1 MWLLGIALAVSVVSC
16 GGTEAPAADAPVA
29 SSSSSPPVDPNVA
42 FAQYEKAVKPFECT
56 DAYGDMGDAHHVGD
70 LGAMKD
76 NARKLRDVVT
86 TLDAQMGK
94 IVFPAAAQPI
104 VEGMRELIAD
114 EIAGLNELAEIDVKD
129 TARIAVVRSQ
139 VEANDTAVTV
149 EGDRL
154 RAALG
159 HPESVFGSAADLL
172 AAADNVAYRDL
183 VPLSDKFEAAIA
195 ANDLVGAKAANATEI
210 EVLQRYIDKLDAIDW
225 PPGSFEGQANTL
237 RGHLREQIEFDRR
250 QTDVAT
256 AAQIVRAPEEG
267 TPEWNAARAAYD
279 ALWDTLVRTDH
290 AARPGSIC

>member
-1 MWLLGIALAVSVVSC
+1 
-16 GGTEAPAADAPVA
+16 
-29 SSSSSPPVDPNVA
+29 VDPNVA

-56 DAYGDMGDAHHVGD
+56 DAYGAMGDAHHVGD

-76 NARKLRDVVT
+76 HARKLRDVVK
-86 TLDAQMGK
+86 TLDAQIGK
-94 IVFPAAAQPI
+94 IAFPAAAQPI

-114 EIAGLNELAEIDVKD
+114 EVAGLNELAEIDVKD

-159 HPESVFGSAADLL
+159 HPESVFGTAADLL

-195 ANDLVGAKAANATEI
+195 ANDLAGAKAANAEEI
-210 EVLQRYIDKLDAIDW
+210 EVLQRYIDQIAAIDW
-225 PPGSFEGQANTL
+225 PAGSFEAQANTL
-237 RGHLREQIEFDRR
+237 REHLRGQIEFDRR

-256 AAQIVRAPEEG
+256 AAQVVRVPEEG

-279 ALWDTLVRTDH
+279 ALWDTLVSTDQT
-290 AARPGSIC
+290 ARPGAVC